1 MYSRTKAQFLIF
13 FFPAALLEEVAAD
26 RPIPTVDLSAT
37 TPAGLYSLDSI
48 VTQSELSTIDAEAIC
63 SLPDDTARFDAMP
76 FK

>member
-1 MYSRTKAQFLIF
+1 LDDA
-13 FFPAALLEEVAAD
+13 AAD

-48 VTQSELSTIDAEAIC
+48 VTEEELVTIDAEAIYA
-63 SLPDDTARFDAMP
+63 LPNDAARLEAMP